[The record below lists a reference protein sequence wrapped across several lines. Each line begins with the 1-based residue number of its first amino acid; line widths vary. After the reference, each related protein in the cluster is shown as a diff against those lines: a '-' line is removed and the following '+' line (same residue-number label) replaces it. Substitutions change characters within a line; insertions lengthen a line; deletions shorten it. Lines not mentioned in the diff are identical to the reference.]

1 VIVDSSALL
10 AILFAE
16 PDAPRFAAAL
26 ETARSRR
33 VSAATW
39 LETAIRVDQA
49 SSALASAAFD
59 DLVREADLV
68 VEPVSEQQVQIART
82 AYRAYGKG
90 TGHPAGLNF
99 GDCFA
104 YALAKWAGE
113 PLLFKG
119 SDFDRT
125 DVRSALPAGS
135 TERRGD
141 VHEP

>member
-16 PDAPRFAAAL
+16 SDAPRFAAAI
-26 ETARSRR
+26 EAARSRR
-33 VSAATW
+33 LSAANW

-59 DLVREADLV
+59 DLVREANLI
-68 VEPVSEQQVQIART
+68 VEPVSEGQVQLART
-82 AYRAYGKG
+82 AYRVYGKG

-104 YALAKWAGE
+104 YALAKLTGE

-119 SDFDRT
+119 ADFSRT
-125 DVRSALPAGS
+125 DVRSAVSAQP
-135 TERRGD
+135 TEEPGD
-141 VHEP
+141 VREP

>member
-16 PDAPRFAAAL
+16 PDAARFAAAL
-26 ETARSRR
+26 AAADTRR
-33 VSAATW
+33 VSVATW
-39 LETAIRVDQA
+39 LETAIRVDMA
-49 SSALASAAFD
+49 SSAISSAAFD
-59 DLVREADLV
+59 DLVREAGLV
-68 VEPVSEQQVQIART
+68 VEPVSERQAQLARA
-82 AYRAYGKG
+82 AYRSYGRG

-104 YALAKWAGE
+104 YALAKETGE

-119 SDFDRT
+119 SNFART
-125 DVRSALPAGS
+125 DIRSALPQGAPD
-135 TERRGD
+135 EPAD